1 MIFSFM
7 FIYYNSVYIFLSAIY
22 LYHMTNTSH
31 PQLFDQ
37 LNRVYR
43 AAPGFLIFSTIL
55 SLNDDEYDDD
65 DDNDDVNNN
74 NNINNKGNNKSSR
87 SSRNLSDVAA
97 KSAFTHFFFL
107 VLCFIF

>member
-1 MIFSFM
+1 
-7 FIYYNSVYIFLSAIY
+7 
-22 LYHMTNTSH
+22 MTHTSH

-65 DDNDDVNNN
+65 YDNN
-74 NNINNKGNNKSSR
+74 NNINNKGNNKSSK
-87 SSRNLSDVAA
+87 SSRNLSDMTAQ
-97 KSAFTHFFFL
+97 SRFTQFFL
-107 VLCFIF
+107 FLCFIF